1 MVKRSTPDEIVLDEI
16 MQESL
21 KQMGKGE
28 TATEPVTEQPA
39 PEAPPLA
46 SPKPQ
51 FGFKLGEVKT
61 PDSFVVQSKKE
72 ERKEVEKKQVILDK
86 PSLSLDDDII
96 VEW

>member
-28 TATEPVTEQPA
+28 TTAEPVTEQPA
-39 PEAPPLA
+39 PEAPPLE

-51 FGFKLGEVKT
+51 FGFKLGEVRT

-72 ERKEVEKKQVILDK
+72 ELKEVEKKQVILDK
-86 PSLSLDDDII
+86 PSQSLDDDII
-96 VEW
+96 VDW